1 MKKVLFLDDHAF
13 WCGEIIEYLR
23 DDKGLEV
30 HYAQSYNEAVA
41 LMKREKHFDM
51 SILDVIL
58 QNGKTGLLFA
68 EQFKE
73 HLGNIIFITGC
84 NDQTTKTALESY
96 NHVHKLDNI
105 WEALDAF
112 IQKTAAKSNV

>member
-1 MKKVLFLDDHAF
+1 MKKVLFLDDHTF
-13 WCGEIIEYLR
+13 WSVEIIEYLR

-41 LMKREKHFDM
+41 IMKKEKSFDM

-68 EQFKE
+68 ETFKE
-73 HLGNIIFITGC
+73 NLGNIIFITGC
-84 NDQTTKTALESY
+84 NDQTTNTALESY
-96 NHVHKLDNI
+96 NHVHKLDNV

-112 IQKTAAKSNV
+112 IKLPAAKSNV